1 MRSAADSTP
10 VRAKCSAISSAR
22 FYYDDNIIQFM
33 KILVSFKSVPDPN
46 EATLAGAA
54 ASAAKSVINPF
65 DEIAIEEAL
74 RIRERG
80 DAVEIV
86 AVTIGAP
93 AVEEQVRAALAMGV
107 DRAIRIDD
115 SRALDPYAVA
125 RILRALVEK
134 EMPQVVIMGKQAVDD
149 DSNQVGQMLAAL
161 LGSPQATFVSKVEF
175 LDNKTR
181 ARCTRETDAGLEV
194 VAIDLPAV
202 ITTDLRLNQPRYVS
216 LPGLIKAR
224 RRPIETLTCNELRVE
239 VRPLTT
245 VLSIANPPKRAAG
258 TRVDS
263 VEELIAKLK
272 QEAKVL

>member
-1 MRSAADSTP
+1 
-10 VRAKCSAISSAR
+10 
-22 FYYDDNIIQFM
+22 M
-33 KILVSFKSVPDPN
+33 KVLVPFKSVPDPN
-46 EATLAGAA
+46 DATVAGAA
-54 ASAAKSVINPF
+54 ASTPKSVINPF

-80 DAVEIV
+80 EAAEIV
-86 AVTIGAP
+86 GVTIGAV
-93 AVEEQVRAALAMGV
+93 AVDEQIRAALAMGV

-125 RILRALVEK
+125 RILRALIEN
-134 EMPQVVIMGKQAVDD
+134 EAPHVVIMGKQAVDD
-149 DSNQVGQMLAAL
+149 DSNQVGQMLAGL
-161 LGSPQATFVSKVEF
+161 LGWPQATFVSKIEF

-194 VAIDLPAV
+194 VAIELPAI
-202 ITTDLRLNQPRYVS
+202 ITTDLRLNEPRYVS
-216 LPGLIKAR
+216 LPGLMKAR
-224 RRPIETLTCNELRVE
+224 RKPIEILSCDQLRVT

-245 VLSIANPPKRAAG
+245 VLSTSRPPKRAAG

-263 VEELIAKLK
+263 VEELMAKLR